1 MLSKQDEEYIE
12 SKIKDNP
19 DEIRFTFFEIRVKLN
34 KTEQEA
40 KLLLNIAQNKLENSG
55 YRCYFEDEKFEFKN
69 AYRRV
74 QPNELMIAVK
84 I

>member
-34 KTEQEA
+34 KTEQNR
-40 KLLLNIAQNKLENSG
+40 KQN
-55 YRCYFEDEKFEFKN
+55 YY
-69 AYRRV
+69 
-74 QPNELMIAVK
+74 
-84 I
+84 

>member
-12 SKIKDNP
+12 SKVKDNT
-19 DEIRFTFFEIRVKLN
+19 DEIRFTLFEIRVKLN
-34 KTEQEA
+34 KTEQEE

-74 QPNELMIAVK
+74 QLNELMIAVK

>member
-1 MLSKQDEEYIE
+1 MLSKIDEEYIE

-19 DEIRFTFFEIRVKLN
+19 DEIRFTFFEIRVKMN

-40 KLLLNIAQNKLENSG
+40 KLLLNIAQSKLENSG
-55 YRCYFEDEKFEFKN
+55 
-69 AYRRV
+69 YRRV